1 MTKILLAILFTGLL
15 SSPVVY
21 AENSRA
27 PKIPEF
33 DLSDLKALT
42 EESKASETSWL
53 NYQTAMTAAFTK
65 TKTFLSE
72 DGVSEFKLQAAK
84 RFLKI
89 FGQVDNP
96 YSTLDNDQVKVITG
110 YISSLSEELP
120 VEVSSNYGSNKP
132 TRKSPTEKLD
142 NTQPD
147 IELGKKTGIQCTYVF
162 EHCALESMLS
172 ATPIKITDER
182 ITFDPQLTK
191 VGERWFPLV
200 NEIASKTP
208 YSGTVRG
215 TLPDGQLTTELSFE
229 KGILAGPFKKWWP
242 NGAIAVEGRNKK
254 GFLNGTYKEWY
265 SNGQLR
271 KSTTM
276 RMGTPVKRET
286 LWYFSGAK
294 KAEVSLSSRGA
305 LNGKTQAWYPNGQ
318 LYFEGSFSIGTV
330 YKEHSIFHS
339 NGELAIKYSPLERV
353 KCIGRRMQ
361 TNCPSATM
369 MTIKKKAERYDNNGI
384 LLWSSNQKGL
394 TRWDQEGKEIEF
406 IPNTLE
412 TIL

>member
-1 MTKILLAILFTGLL
+1 MTKNLLAILFTGLL
-15 SSPVVY
+15 SLPIVS
-21 AENSRA
+21 AEKSRA
-27 PKIPEF
+27 PSIAEF
-33 DLSDLKALT
+33 DLSDLKALR

-65 TKTFLSE
+65 TKTFVSE
-72 DGVSEFKLQAAK
+72 DGVSEFKLQAAE
-84 RFLKI
+84 RFLEI

-96 YSTLDNDQVKVITG
+96 YSTLDNHQVKVITG
-110 YISSLSEELP
+110 YISNLSEELP
-120 VEVSSNYGSNKP
+120 VEVSSNYDSNE
-132 TRKSPTEKLD
+132 PTEKSPAAKLE

-147 IELGKKTGIQCTYVF
+147 TELGKKTSIQCTYVF

-182 ITFDPQLTK
+182 ITFEPQLTK

-215 TLPDGQLTTELSFE
+215 ILPDGQLTTELNFE
-229 KGILAGPFKKWWP
+229 KGLLAGPFKRWWP

-254 GFLNGTYKEWY
+254 GFLNGPYKEWY

-276 RMGTPVKRET
+276 RMGVPVKRET
-286 LWYFSGAK
+286 LWYFSGTK
-294 KAEVSLSSRGA
+294 KAEVSLSSLGA

-318 LYFEGSFSIGTV
+318 LYFEGRFSIDTV
-330 YKEHSIFHS
+330 YKEHSIFHP
-339 NGELAIKYSPLERV
+339 NGQLAIKYSPLERV

-369 MTIKKKAERYDNNGI
+369 MTIKKRAERYNDNGI

-394 TRWDQEGKEIEF
+394 TRWDQEGKEMEF

>member
-1 MTKILLAILFTGLL
+1 MTKNLLAILFTGLL
-15 SSPVVY
+15 SLPIVY
-21 AENSRA
+21 AEKSRA

-33 DLSDLKALT
+33 DLSDLKALA

-65 TKTFLSE
+65 TKTFVSE
-72 DGVSEFKLQAAK
+72 DGVSEFKLQAAE
-84 RFLKI
+84 RFLEI

-96 YSTLDNDQVKVITG
+96 YSTLDNHQVKVITG
-110 YISSLSEELP
+110 YISNLSEELP
-120 VEVSSNYGSNKP
+120 VEVSSNYDSNE
-132 TRKSPTEKLD
+132 PTEKSPAAKLE

-147 IELGKKTGIQCTYVF
+147 TELGKKTSIQCTYVF

-182 ITFDPQLTK
+182 ITFEPQLTK

-215 TLPDGQLTTELSFE
+215 ILPDGQLTTELNFE
-229 KGILAGPFKKWWP
+229 KGLLAGPFKRWWP

-254 GFLNGTYKEWY
+254 GFLNGPYKEWY

-276 RMGTPVKRET
+276 RMGVPVKRET
-286 LWYFSGAK
+286 LWYFSGTK
-294 KAEVSLSSRGA
+294 KAEVSLSSLGA

-318 LYFEGSFSIGTV
+318 LYFEGRFSIDTV
-330 YKEHSIFHS
+330 YKEHSIFHP
-339 NGELAIKYSPLERV
+339 NGQLAIKYSPLERV

-369 MTIKKKAERYDNNGI
+369 MTIKKRAERYNDNGI

-394 TRWDQEGKEIEF
+394 TRWDQEGKEMEF